1 MSSAALEALPTGP
14 LRLWLRLLAPI
25 PAIAVG
31 LAIAASQGVRW
42 TGYAPNL
49 VAVLLGVGTVLAAR
63 RCRREALE
71 AWAPTLAAVGI
82 AITLLQPGMDGVTRW
97 LQLGGLQLHASAALA
112 PWLLLGLRARAAS
125 ARNRAIVA
133 SLVVQLVHW
142 MQPDAAQASALAAGS
157 IALLLVDANVP
168 KFARVA
174 GVLLHM
180 GAAAL
185 TWLRPDPLA
194 PVEHVERVFYLA
206 IEQGPGWLAAC
217 ATTTGLLLFALVKP
231 RLTWPLPPLAC
242 AALCYFT
249 ASVLATFF
257 GHFPVPVLG
266 AGFASV
272 LGWYALLAVS
282 SLERRPG
289 FTDTPAA

>member
-1 MSSAALEALPTGP
+1 MGIAASPERPTELQR
-14 LRLWLRLLAPI
+14 LRLHLLAPI
-25 PAIAVG
+25 PAIVVG

-42 TGYAPNL
+42 TAYAPNL
-49 VAVLLGVGTVLAAR
+49 VAVLLGMGTVLAAR
-63 RCRREALE
+63 RCRLEALE

-82 AITLLQPGMDGVTRW
+82 ATTLLHPGVDGVTRW

-112 PWLLLGLRARAAS
+112 PWLLLGLGAPAAS
-125 ARNRAIVA
+125 ARKRALVA
-133 SLVVQLVHW
+133 ALAVQLVHW
-142 MQPDAAQASALAAGS
+142 LQPDAAQASALAAGS
-157 IALLLVDANVP
+157 IAILLVDDKTP
-168 KFARVA
+168 RIARLTC
-174 GVLLHM
+174 VLHA

-185 TWLRPDPLA
+185 TWRRPDPLA

-217 ATTTGLLLFALVKP
+217 ATTTGLLLFALVNR
-231 RLTWPLPPLAC
+231 RLSWPLPPLAC

-282 SLERRPG
+282 TFERRPG
-289 FTDTPAA
+289 FTDTPAV